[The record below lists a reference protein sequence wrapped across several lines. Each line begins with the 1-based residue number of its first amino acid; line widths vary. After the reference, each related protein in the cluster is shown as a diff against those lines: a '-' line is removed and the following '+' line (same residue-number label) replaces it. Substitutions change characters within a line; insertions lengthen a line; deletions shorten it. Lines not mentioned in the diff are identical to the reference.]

1 MTSTR
6 ARSATLVLVTIATLL
21 AVAGLSWSLR
31 APAPALADS
40 IPVTVPDVGAAPDA
54 IFELADSI
62 PVTVPDV
69 GAAPGTGVGGS
80 VIAWAGAAPRAGTG
94 PGPPGRA
101 DRTGARYASPADRRS
116 NAGPR
121 RLRRGLNEP

>member
-69 GAAPGTGVGGS
+69 GAAPGTGLELADS
-80 VIAWAGAAPRAGTG
+80 VPVTVPDVGAAPV
-94 PGPPGRA
+94 PSLLVA
-101 DRTGARYASPADRRS
+101 DSIPVTVPDAVSYTHLTLPTKRIV
-116 NAGPR
+116 
-121 RLRRGLNEP
+121 